1 MKTRNENK
9 KCRDNNK
16 AKPVSPV
23 SLSRGVPAW
32 ALEGGAIEAK
42 ERQGKSAVAN
52 LPQQNTGTTR
62 DDGGD
67 ALDECVEP
75 PEPCGCG
82 SLAFWWDLLG
92 GLHCLRCEPATA
104 SRALL
109 RRAAAIRQRE
119 AERSA
124 AR

>member
-1 MKTRNENK
+1 MKRENK
-9 KCRDNNK
+9 SIGCKR
-16 AKPVSPV
+16 AEPVPV
-23 SLSRGVPAW
+23 VPGPPAW
-32 ALEGGAIEAK
+32 TNAVFSARASSGLPVPIAARA
-42 ERQGKSAVAN
+42 RQTDIPEQV
-52 LPQQNTGTTR
+52 PEQNR
-62 DDGGD
+62 GD

-92 GLHCLRCEPATA
+92 GLHCMRCEPATA
-104 SRALL
+104 SRTLL